1 MSNELANSLWQARQS
16 ATRIDGGDGVSSVED
31 AYTVQAAINGVCGA
45 DIVGFKIG
53 ATADVALETLNLSEP
68 FYGPLLSSFNKPSGS
83 DVVVPDNYVVL
94 LETEFVIGIG
104 SDLKKS
110 GGEITQADI
119 EAATA
124 WVAPAFELVATRFD
138 MELPGNGVRLIADS
152 GGNHDFVMGDR
163 FSDWKDLDLSAHPAT
178 LVINDK
184 EIASGHSGMSIKGHP
199 AGMTAWL
206 ANHYTLAD
214 RGLKAGDIIT
224 TGTCTGMTPVK
235 PGDVARADFGP
246 MGSVSANFVS
256 A

>member
-1 MSNELANSLWQARQS
+1 MSNELANNLWQARQS
-16 ATRIDGGDGVSSVED
+16 ATRIDSGAGPASVED
-31 AYTVQAAINGVCGA
+31 AYSVQAAINGVCGSN
-45 DIVGFKIG
+45 IVGFKIG

-68 FYGPLLSSFNKPSGS
+68 FYGPLFSSFNKASGS

-119 EAATA
+119 EDVTA

-152 GGNHDFVMGDR
+152 GGNHDFVMGER
-163 FSDWKDLDLSAHPAT
+163 FSGWKDLDLSAHPAT

-206 ANHYTLAD
+206 ANHYTLEE

-235 PGDVARADFGP
+235 PGDVAQADFGP
-246 MGSVSANFVS
+246 MGSVSANFV
-256 A
+256 AA